1 MTVPHLSRSCFM
13 LRWLWLSVVVIVL
26 DQLSKYYFNH
36 HLSLHEQLPVM
47 PFFSFTLAYNTGAAF
62 SFLSDASG
70 WQRWFFISIAAIAS
84 VVLVVWMKRL
94 RSDEK
99 LQAAALALILGG
111 ALGNVWDRIAL
122 GYVVDF
128 LLFYYDIYYFP
139 AFNLAD
145 SAITLGAGLLIP
157 GMFIHPRLTTDTN
170 KDEQGT

>member
-1 MTVPHLSRSCFM
+1 MTALHSSRSYPM

-26 DQLSKYYFNH
+26 DQLSKYYFNNH
-36 HLSLHEQLPVM
+36 FSLYEQVPVT

-70 WQRWFFISIAAIAS
+70 WQRWFFVSIALIVS
-84 VVLVVWMKRL
+84 VVLVIWMKRL

-99 LQAAALALILGG
+99 LQAVALALILGG

-122 GYVVDF
+122 GHVVDF
-128 LLFYYDIYYFP
+128 LLFYYDRYYFP

-145 SAITLGAGLLIP
+145 SAITLGAGLLILD
-157 GMFIHPRLTTDTN
+157 MFIHPQPTDTD
-170 KDEQGT
+170 KDRQNT

>member
-1 MTVPHLSRSCFM
+1 MTALHSSRSYPM
-13 LRWLWLSVVVIVL
+13 LRWLWLSLVVIVL
-26 DQLSKYYFNH
+26 DQISKYYFNNYF
-36 HLSLHEQLPVM
+36 SLYEQLPVT

-70 WQRWFFISIAAIAS
+70 WQRWFFVSIALVVS

-99 LQAAALALILGG
+99 LQAVALALILGG

-122 GYVVDF
+122 GHVVDF
-128 LLFYYDIYYFP
+128 LLFYYDRYYFP

-145 SAITLGAGLLIP
+145 SAITLGAGLLILD
-157 GMFIHPRLTTDTN
+157 MFIHPQPTDTD
-170 KDEQGT
+170 KDRQNT